1 MVRRRDPAGGA
12 VIIVQ
17 SLQLSVLELLHKH
30 AESILGAVPARSPCE
45 TATPCPSQKRDSTRP
60 GKPAHVG
67 NRQICILF
75 GGAVKTREANQSD
88 KLAVI
93 ELWERCHLTRPWND
107 PSQDFDFAHSGP
119 SSTVIVLE
127 TEGAIAGAALV
138 GHDGHRGSTYYVG
151 VDPKL
156 RGIGA
161 GRALMAAVEHW
172 LSARG
177 IWKLNLLARFIHHR
191 WRNRAPGMG
200 ARVIA
205 GACCADWTGP

>member
-1 MVRRRDPAGGA
+1 MRNGHALS
-12 VIIVQ
+12 Q
-17 SLQLSVLELLHKH
+17 SKE
-30 AESILGAVPARSPCE
+30 G
-45 TATPCPSQKRDSTRP
+45 STRP

-67 NRQICILF
+67 TRQICILF
-75 GGAVKTREANQSD
+75 GGAEKTREANQSD

-156 RGIGA
+156 QGIGA

-177 IWKLNLLARFIHHR
+177 IWKLNLLVRRGNDGAVGFYEKLGYSDQDCVALGKRLDG
-191 WRNRAPGMG
+191 RAD
-200 ARVIA
+200 RIA
-205 GACCADWTGP
+205 GD